1 MDPARIT
8 IIRRTI
14 LETLKNAQGYAVEV
28 SILRN
33 FVSTLLRPPVTDEEW
48 TNHIGWLV
56 KGGFIVLVPS
66 DLDDSIQQYA
76 ITERGRV
83 LLATL

>member
-48 TNHIGWLV
+48 ANHIAWLV

>member
-56 KGGFIVLVPS
+56 KGGLIALVPS
-66 DLDDSIQQYA
+66 DLDDEVQQYA

-83 LLATL
+83 RLATL

>member
-48 TNHIGWLV
+48 ASHIAWLV
-56 KGGFIVLVPS
+56 RGGFIVLVPS

>member
-1 MDPARIT
+1 MDPARTT

-48 TNHIGWLV
+48 TQHIEWLV
-56 KGGFIVLVPS
+56 KGSRIAAIES
-66 DLDDSIQQYA
+66 DLDETIIQYA

-83 LLATL
+83 LLKTL